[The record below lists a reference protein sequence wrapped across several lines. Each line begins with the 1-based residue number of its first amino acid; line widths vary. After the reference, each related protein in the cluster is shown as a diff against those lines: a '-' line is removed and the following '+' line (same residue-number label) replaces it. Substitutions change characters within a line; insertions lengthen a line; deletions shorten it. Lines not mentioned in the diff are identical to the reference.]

1 MPEWN
6 SNQYLKFKKE
16 RTQPC
21 KDLISRLDLS
31 DVKTILDI
39 GCGPGNSTAELRSKN
54 SKAYILGIDS
64 SDNMIDKARQLYKN
78 IDFKICDASSELGSM
93 QKFDVVFSNACLQWI
108 PNHKDFIPEM
118 FSLLNPNGVMAVQL
132 PVNYDEPI
140 HKIISDLAQSA
151 KYKEKLGKH
160 TRVFYTLSTEEYYDI
175 LASLTDEFDIWKTI
189 YHHKMK
195 SHNDIIEWYKGT
207 GLRPY
212 LQALP
217 CDEDRASFEADV
229 LEKIKQAYPVQE
241 NGDVI
246 FRFPRL
252 FFTAVKHG

>member
-6 SNQYLKFKKE
+6 SNQYLKFKRE

-31 DVKTILDI
+31 DAKSVLDI
-39 GCGPGNSTAELRSKN
+39 GCGPGNSTAELRRKN
-54 SKAYILGIDS
+54 GSAYILGIDS
-64 SDNMIDKARQLYKN
+64 SADMITKASQLYDN
-78 IDFKICDASSELGSM
+78 IDFRLCDASSALGSL

-108 PNHKDFIPEM
+108 PDHRKFIPEM
-118 FSLLNPNGVMAVQL
+118 FSQLNANGIMAVQI

-140 HKIISDLAQSA
+140 HKIISQLAESPA
-151 KYKEKLGKH
+151 YKEKLGGQ
-160 TRVFYTLSTEEYYDI
+160 TRVFYTLKAEEYYDI
-175 LASLTDEFDIWKTI
+175 LSKLTAEFDMWKTI

-195 SHNDIIEWYKGT
+195 SHSDIIEWYKGT

-217 CDEDRASFEADV
+217 TDEDRAKFEADV
-229 LEKIKQAYPVQE
+229 YAMVKQAYPVQK

-252 FFTAVKHG
+252 FFTAKKC